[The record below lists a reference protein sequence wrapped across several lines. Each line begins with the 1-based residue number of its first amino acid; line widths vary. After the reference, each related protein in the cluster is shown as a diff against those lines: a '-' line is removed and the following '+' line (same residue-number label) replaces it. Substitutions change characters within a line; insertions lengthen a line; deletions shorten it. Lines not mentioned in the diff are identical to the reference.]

1 MLPKSRRSFNSRSP
15 SVTTVN
21 KAAPAPPAGWRLSVA
36 RWVSI
41 VGHPFA
47 MTMVMVLGTALHF
60 STPGEAFRTL
70 LLVTLIALLPVAV
83 LMVRQVRRGSW
94 TNVDASNR
102 AERPLLFAV
111 GIVALAVLIGA
122 VLVFRPGSVLIRGA
136 VGVLIMFVVCAVA
149 TRWIKVSLHMAFG
162 ALATTTLLFLGS
174 PAGWVLLAVMPGLA
188 WSRLALER
196 HRPAEVVIG
205 LLVGIVFGYAI
216 NNL

>member
-1 MLPKSRRSFNSRSP
+1 MI
-15 SVTTVN
+15 T
-21 KAAPAPPAGWRLSVA
+21 AA

-47 MTMVMVLGTALHF
+47 MAMVMVLGAALRF
-60 STPGEAFRTL
+60 GTPREAFRTL
-70 LLVTLIALLPVAV
+70 LLVTLIALVPVAV

-94 TNVDASNR
+94 THVDASNR

-111 GIVALAVLIGA
+111 GIVALAVLLGA
-122 VLVFRPGSVLIRGA
+122 VLVFRPGSFLVRGVA
-136 VGVLIMFVVCAVA
+136 GVLIMLAVCAVA

-174 PAGWVLLAVMPGLA
+174 PAGWVLLAVMPVLA

-196 HRPAEVVIG
+196 HTFAEVAMG
-205 LLVGIVFGYAI
+205 LLVGLASGAAI
-216 NNL
+216 SNL